1 MPIFGALGGLTAAGL
16 YAAVDELRVAT
27 RIRSHQLSGEV
38 IALTEYM
45 VSDSRFDGIIRR
57 FENDWQL
64 DGGTLYPAKLI
75 GFFAENPQARKQ
87 WVRMQASIL
96 LHDAGMR
103 RSCETDTIQFGD
115 ESTKYELEFGAK
127 ERKYIREHYSKA
139 RTIVERIEQERLDD
153 IARNE
158 RVAKRDKI
166 LQWVSLT
173 FGVLCVITFFVLLPY
188 AGVITEY
195 SSAGVMRYGIPTYV
209 HLILIS
215 LGLGSISYGI
225 CLWMQTDIPIVK
237 SILVCLV
244 CVIVGIWAIVI

>member
-16 YAAVDELRVAT
+16 YAAVDELRVANK
-27 RIRSHQLSGEV
+27 IRSHQLSGKV

-45 VSDSRFDGIIRR
+45 VSDARFEGIIRR

-64 DGGTLYPAKLI
+64 DGGTLYPAKLV

-115 ESTKYELEFGAK
+115 EAAKYELEFGVK
-127 ERKYIREHYSKA
+127 ERKFIREHYSKA
-139 RTIVERIEQERLDD
+139 RTIIEHIEQERLDD
-153 IARNE
+153 IARNK
-158 RVAKRDKI
+158 RIAKRDKI
-166 LQWVSLT
+166 LQWVFLT
-173 FGVLCVITFFVLLPY
+173 LGMLLIIVFFALFPHYGITTT
-188 AGVITEY
+188 I
-195 SSAGVMRYGIPTYV
+195 SSAGVEEYGIPYYV
-209 HLILIS
+209 ATILLS
-215 LGLGSISYGI
+215 LGLGSITYGV
-225 CLWMQTDIPIVK
+225 CLWIQTDIPIVK

-244 CVIVGIWAIVI
+244 CVIAGIWAGAI